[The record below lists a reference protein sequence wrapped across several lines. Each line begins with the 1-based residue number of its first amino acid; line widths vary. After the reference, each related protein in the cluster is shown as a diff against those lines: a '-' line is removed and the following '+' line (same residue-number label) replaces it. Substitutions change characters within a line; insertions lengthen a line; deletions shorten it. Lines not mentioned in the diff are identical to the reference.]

1 MTKIGILLGVA
12 VLLLPGCKPTPRQLI
27 AEDNAKAAAVLTAV
41 RDAAEKLDGIDE
53 IPTFADVRAA
63 VGSDF
68 QVSGGGYRSY
78 DIERTVYLFEITNT
92 DGSNSACLNVDATFK
107 NFEYTIT
114 TSADP
119 GVC

>member
-1 MTKIGILLGVA
+1 MTKVGILLGAA
-12 VLLLPGCKPTPRQLI
+12 VLLLAGCKSTPRELI
-27 AEDNAKAAAVLTAV
+27 AEDNAKEAAVLTAA
-41 RDAAEKLDGIDE
+41 RDAAKKLDGIDK
-53 IPTFADVRAA
+53 IPTFADVQAV

-68 QVSGGGYRSY
+68 QVSGGDYRSY
-78 DIERTVYLFEITNT
+78 DSERTVYLFEISNT